1 MTHGRAL
8 TAGSTHHSNGGGK
21 MEDYNPMVIA
31 LTEDDALQI
40 QGGSPV
46 QIATLFVG
54 AFGAGFRYGYFTL
67 APRLFD

>member
-1 MTHGRAL
+1 
-8 TAGSTHHSNGGGK
+8 